1 MVQILG
7 YILIIIL
14 IVVTCIGI
22 RYISIIPYRAIK
34 QMRIDHNEKKHSK
47 IGR

>member
-7 YILIIIL
+7 YIAVLIL
-14 IVVTCIGI
+14 IVVTGIGI

-34 QMRIDHNEKKHSK
+34 QMRIEHKEKRHSNK
-47 IGR
+47 GR

>member
-7 YILIIIL
+7 YSIVIIL

-34 QMRIDHNEKKHSK
+34 QMRIEHKEKNHSNK
-47 IGR
+47 GR

>member
-7 YILIIIL
+7 YMLLIIAI
-14 IVVTCIGI
+14 IVTCIGI

-34 QMRIDHNEKKHSK
+34 QMRIDYKEKKHSNK
-47 IGR
+47 GR